1 MDDIKTML
9 NTFVETKRIPNIIF
23 HGPNC
28 VGKRSILLE
37 FISKIYNGNKDVMR
51 ENVMMVNCAY
61 GKGIRFI
68 REELKFF
75 AKSNLGYGRQFKSII
90 LSNADNLTIDAQSAL
105 RRCIEVFSHSTRFFM
120 IAENKYKLLS
130 PILSRFCE
138 IHVPETFIN
147 GRSTLPRMVDEDR
160 VTAMAGVLEGLDAE
174 VDMEKL
180 MDVITDAFRKGMHSF
195 HFIEALKARGCTS
208 HTCDTLMKFDECRAE
223 FRDERLL
230 MLFIMNY
237 HYRASLSSEQPTLV

>member
-1 MDDIKTML
+1 MDEIKNML
-9 NTFVETKRIPNIIF
+9 SAFVAAKKIPNIIF

-28 VGKRSILLE
+28 VGKRSILME
-37 FISKIYNGNKDVMR
+37 FINQIYGGNKEVMR

-68 REELKFF
+68 RDELKFY
-75 AKSNLGYGRQFKSII
+75 AKSNLRYKTCFKSII

-138 IHVPETFIN
+138 IHIPEKFVD
-147 GRSTLPRMVDEDR
+147 GYSMLPRVCSSDKIQIAKD
-160 VTAMAGVLEGLDAE
+160 ALDQLDAG
-174 VDMEKL
+174 VDMENIINMANL
-180 MDVITDAFRKGMHSF
+180 LYRQGVHSF
-195 HFIEALKARGCTS
+195 HIIDALKDGDMSYRAA
-208 HTCDTLMKFDECRAE
+208 DTIMKFDECRIQFKNE
-223 FRDERLL
+223 QLL
-230 MLFIMNY
+230 ITFLFNY
-237 HYRASLSSEQPTLV
+237 HYRHALV